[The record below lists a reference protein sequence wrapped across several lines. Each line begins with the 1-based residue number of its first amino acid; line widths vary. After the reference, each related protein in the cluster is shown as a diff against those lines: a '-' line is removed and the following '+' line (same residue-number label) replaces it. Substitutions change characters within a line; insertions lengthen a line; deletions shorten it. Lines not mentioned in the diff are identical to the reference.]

1 MNTHKEPPPGWYKKK
16 LVPTPEPATY
26 GLVFVL
32 LVMVLVIWRRMKE
45 K

>member
-1 MNTHKEPPPGWYKKK
+1 MNTQEQDPPGWYKKK
-16 LVPTPEPATY
+16 LVPTPEPSTY

-32 LVMVLVIWRRMKE
+32 LVMTLVIWRRMKE